1 MFNLKSQ
8 LKARIPSIPKV
19 NSDGIILK
27 SSLIGKNT
35 KLTIAFNNS
44 YLNRFDPSSL
54 IIKAIILDVNK
65 AILSSYAKGKR
76 VAATSKFPF
85 VMTNPN
91 HKEIDASDDNLLQQ
105 NLKADILIDF
115 DIGRKLKTKIRNAG
129 YHVSEKR
136 FQNNELVSYV
146 ITW

>member
-35 KLTIAFNNS
+35 KLTIAFNNN

-54 IIKAIILDVNK
+54 IIKAII
-65 AILSSYAKGKR
+65 
-76 VAATSKFPF
+76 
-85 VMTNPN
+85 
-91 HKEIDASDDNLLQQ
+91 
-105 NLKADILIDF
+105 
-115 DIGRKLKTKIRNAG
+115 
-129 YHVSEKR
+129 
-136 FQNNELVSYV
+136 
-146 ITW
+146 